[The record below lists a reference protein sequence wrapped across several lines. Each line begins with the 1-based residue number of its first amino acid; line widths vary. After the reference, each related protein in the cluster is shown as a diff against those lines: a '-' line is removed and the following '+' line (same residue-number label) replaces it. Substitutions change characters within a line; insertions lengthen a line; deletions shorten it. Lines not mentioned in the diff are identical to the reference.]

1 MSAFGAVASGARTE
15 TKNPAGPTIAAIGN
29 EMTLAAGAPPV
40 MGREL
45 GELELGQDRQ
55 DGNHQPD
62 AQPG

>member
-1 MSAFGAVASGARTE
+1 
-15 TKNPAGPTIAAIGN
+15 
-29 EMTLAAGAPPV
+29 MTLAAGAPPV